1 MSRYKMSRKTA
12 RARKSMKMGADD
24 LQEMVKA
31 AVKEALDE
39 QKAED
44 GSEDDP
50 EESGGDLGEILD
62 AAIEAV
68 NAKRKS
74 AKSDELNPDDTEELV
89 GAILEEAGAAED
101 GKSDDEATDL
111 EEVIKAA
118 CEAVNEKRKSAK
130 ADEMKSW
137 MQWQRLCQ
145 MTRQMRKGKEEKR
158 PISDSA
164 RLSHMEAEENRR
176 RLCRES
182 IVTFF

>member
-89 GAILEEAGAAED
+89 GAFWKKLERQRM
-101 GKSDDEATDL
+101 
-111 EEVIKAA
+111 
-118 CEAVNEKRKSAK
+118 VNRM
-130 ADEMKSW
+130 MKQLTWRRS
-137 MQWQRLCQ
+137 L
-145 MTRQMRKGKEEKR
+145 KL
-158 PISDSA
+158 PA
-164 RLSHMEAEENRR
+164 RL
-176 RLCRES
+176 
-182 IVTFF
+182 

>member
-1 MSRYKMSRKTA
+1 
-12 RARKSMKMGADD
+12 MKMGADD

-74 AKSDELNPDDTEELV
+74 DKSDEL
-89 GAILEEAGAAED
+89 IRMIQR
-101 GKSDDEATDL
+101 SW
-111 EEVIKAA
+111 
-118 CEAVNEKRKSAK
+118 SAPFW
-130 ADEMKSW
+130 KSW
-137 MQWQRLCQ
+137 SGRGW
-145 MTRQMRKGKEEKR
+145 
-158 PISDSA
+158 
-164 RLSHMEAEENRR
+164 
-176 RLCRES
+176 
-182 IVTFF
+182 